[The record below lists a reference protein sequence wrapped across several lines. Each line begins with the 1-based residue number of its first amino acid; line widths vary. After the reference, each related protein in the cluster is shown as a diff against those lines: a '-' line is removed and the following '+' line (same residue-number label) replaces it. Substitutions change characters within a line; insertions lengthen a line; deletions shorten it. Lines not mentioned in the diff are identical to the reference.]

1 MIHLLKSANDLVNNW
16 CLELLEWRG
25 PLIVKQKGTALT
37 FIFSGTT
44 HIHIPI
50 VSGSRKWPNG
60 NTSPWSKALLRMY
73 DFPLRQGPAIDTT
86 QTGPSRRSRH
96 QKHKFHYK
104 DPVTDIIRKQLKL
117 RTKELKEK
125 NSNAFDFDTICTT
138 SGIHLAWVKP
148 GHLQTQQ
155 SNIRS

>member
-1 MIHLLKSANDLVNNW
+1 MKRNSN
-16 CLELLEWRG
+16 CETKR
-25 PLIVKQKGTALT
+25 GTALT

-50 VSGSRKWPNG
+50 VSGSMCRPNG

-86 QTGPSRRSRH
+86 QTGPSRRSRN
-96 QKHKFHYK
+96 QKPKFHYN

-117 RTKELKEK
+117 RTKGK
-125 NSNAFDFDTICTT
+125 TQT
-138 SGIHLAWVKP
+138 HLT
-148 GHLQTQQ
+148 QTQYAPQ
-155 SNIRS
+155 VVFIWFGLNQAICELSKVI